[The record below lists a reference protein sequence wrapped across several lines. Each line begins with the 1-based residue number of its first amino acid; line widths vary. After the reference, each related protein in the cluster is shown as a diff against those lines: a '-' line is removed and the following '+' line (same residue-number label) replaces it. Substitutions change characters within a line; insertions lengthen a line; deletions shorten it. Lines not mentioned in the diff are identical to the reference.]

1 MKALVRSTALFLLC
15 PAFALADISVR
26 VPVVTQI
33 QGAVFYR
40 TSITGGNGNETLRP
54 VIRMRLY
61 YRSPV
66 DGSFQSPT
74 LALADPLLP
83 HRTFFFEDI
92 VQHFKNS
99 GAIRAQDLNAAIFGT
114 LVVTFEVFGMSTED
128 SIVEARTYSAAPG
141 GGTLG
146 IAYIGRDIRTAGSE
160 RVKTAVRNGTFGT
173 DGTTRANIG
182 FVNEGGGISDIEVSY
197 YDGASGATLK
207 QFILDDVAVG
217 EVRQLNNIFAD
228 AAVPAGTRT
237 IIVRGKSLAPNNG
250 RVSGYAVQLDSVTN
264 DGSFFLMAEED
275 DDCEYTPPN

>member
-1 MKALVRSTALFLLC
+1 MKALVRAITLLLLC
-15 PAFALADISVR
+15 PAFALADISVG

-40 TSITGGNGNETLRP
+40 TSITGANGHETLRP
-54 VIRMRLY
+54 VVRMRLS

-66 DGSFQSPT
+66 DGSFQTPT
-74 LALADPLLP
+74 LTLDGPLLP

-99 GAIRAQDLNAAIFGT
+99 GVIRAQDVNAAIFGT
-114 LVVTFEVFGMSTED
+114 LLVTFEVFGQSLED
-128 SIVEARTYSAAPG
+128 TIVEARTYSPAPG

-146 IAYIGRDIRTAGSE
+146 IAYIGRDVRTAGSA
-160 RVKTAVRNGTFGT
+160 RVKTAVRNGSFGT

-182 FVNEGGGISDIEVSY
+182 FVNVDGGISDIEVTY

-207 QFILDDVAVG
+207 QFTLNDVAVG

-237 IIVRGKSLAPNNG
+237 MVVRGRSLSTING
-250 RVSGYAVQLDSVTN
+250 RVTGYAVQLDSVTN
-264 DGSFFLMAEED
+264 DGAFFLMAEED